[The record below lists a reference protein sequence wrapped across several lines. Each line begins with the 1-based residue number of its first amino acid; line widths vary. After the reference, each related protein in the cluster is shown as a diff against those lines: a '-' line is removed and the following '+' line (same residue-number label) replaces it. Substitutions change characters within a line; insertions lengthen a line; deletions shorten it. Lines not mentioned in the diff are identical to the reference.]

1 MNYKGTTALTFTFL
15 FIALTSFG
23 QDYAFKVLVNKGK
36 NEVKVG
42 NSWQPVK
49 TGTSLKTADEL
60 KVNENSYVGLV
71 HVTGKPL
78 ELKQSG
84 SYKVSDLSAK
94 VGSGQSVLAKYTD
107 FILSS
112 NAQKKSNLTATGAV
126 HRGGDNI
133 QVYLPKPEVAIVFNN
148 DVIINW
154 ETEKVAGPYIVTF
167 NSMFGDELKKVETS
181 DNKVMIDLSDKSFA
195 NEDNIIVKVI
205 SKQDPQ
211 KGSSD
216 YTLKKLSNADKER
229 IKSSF
234 NEIKSD
240 VSEETAFNKF
250 LLAGFYE
257 KNNLFID
264 AITAYEQAIALAP
277 DVPQY
282 KVDYNEFLVRNG
294 IKEVSSKK

>member
-1 MNYKGTTALTFTFL
+1 MNYKRITTLTFSFL
-15 FIALTSFG
+15 SIALSAWA

-60 KVNENSYVGLV
+60 KVTENSYVGLV

-94 VGSGQSVLAKYTD
+94 VGAGASVLAKYTD

-112 NAQKKSNLTATGAV
+112 NSQKKNTQTATGAV

-133 QVYLPKPEVAIVFNN
+133 QVYLPKPEAAIVFNN
-148 DVIINW
+148 TVIVNW
-154 ETEKVAGPYIVTF
+154 ETEKVAGPYSVTF
-167 NSMFGDELKKVETS
+167 NSMFGDELKKMETS
-181 DNKVMIDLSDKSFA
+181 DNNVTIDLSDKSFA
-195 NEDNIIVKVI
+195 NEDNIIVKVS
-205 SKQDPQ
+205 SKQDPN
-211 KGSSD
+211 KSSAD

-234 NEIKSD
+234 NEIKSE
-240 VSEETAFNKF
+240 VSDETAFNKF

-264 AITAYEQAIALAP
+264 AITAYEQAISLAP

-282 KVDYNEFLVRNG
+282 KLDYNEFLIRNG
-294 IKEVSSKK
+294 IKEVAPKK

>member
-1 MNYKGTTALTFTFL
+1 M
-15 FIALTSFG
+15 
-23 QDYAFKVLVNKGK
+23 
-36 NEVKVG
+36 
-42 NSWQPVK
+42 
-49 TGTSLKTADEL
+49 
-60 KVNENSYVGLV
+60 GLV

-148 DVIINW
+148 NVIINW
-154 ETEKVAGPYIVTF
+154 ETEKVPGPYTITF
-167 NSMFGDELKKVETS
+167 NSMFGDELKKIETA
-181 DNKVMIDLSDKSFA
+181 DNNVAIDLDDKSFA

-205 SKQDPQ
+205 SKRDPQ
-211 KGSSD
+211 KSSGE

-240 VSEETAFNKF
+240 VSDETAFNKF

-264 AITAYEQAIALAP
+264 AITAYEEAIKLAP

-282 KVDYNEFLVRNG
+282 KIDYTEFLIRNG
-294 IKEVSSKK
+294 IKEAAPKK